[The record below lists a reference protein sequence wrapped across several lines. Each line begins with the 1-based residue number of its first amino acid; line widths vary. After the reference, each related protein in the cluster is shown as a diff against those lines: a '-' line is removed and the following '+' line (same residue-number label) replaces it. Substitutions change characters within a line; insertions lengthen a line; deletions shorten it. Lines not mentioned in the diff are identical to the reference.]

1 MNELQKAFER
11 VAYEGKKFPQEALE
25 IIIANKEEAI
35 PYLRNAVEKAMEER
49 YELEEGYQLHFYAI
63 YLLGEFKDRD
73 FFPKLIEFATLP
85 GDELDYLIGDV
96 VTAGLKDILYNTYNG
111 DMELLKKTALNS
123 NVDEYVRSG
132 LLDVMGQLYFDGSL
146 DEEEWKAF
154 IKQGVY
160 SGEEYSY
167 FYNGLGNAICQCHFV
182 DMLSELRYMLDN
194 DLMDEMF
201 FGKYDSCVDNMFEYR
216 EYDDKFC
223 ISPINTINMLKHWA
237 MFQDESSKEDEEKR
251 MKEFKKYLTMESR
264 KSSNPKVGRNDP
276 CPCGSGKK
284 YKFCCMKKPKS
295 PLDAIE
301 SALERERVMQGY
313 PYTGEERQEGRIYL
327 EDYFDSESIEID
339 KMLYLGLIN
348 RPGYIW
354 LRNEEEEE
362 KRCQRYLSLAFEMF
376 IKKAEKENI
385 QNFEEYDQRFS
396 IHYLCE
402 EWMGELLRLSK
413 KEGNDELYKRVDKYF
428 QQMRK

>member
-1 MNELQKAFER
+1 M
-11 VAYEGKKFPQEALE
+11 
-25 IIIANKEEAI
+25 
-35 PYLRNAVEKAMEER
+35 
-49 YELEEGYQLHFYAI
+49 
-63 YLLGEFKDRD
+63 
-73 FFPKLIEFATLP
+73 
-85 GDELDYLIGDV
+85 
-96 VTAGLKDILYNTYNG
+96 YNTYNG

-154 IKQGVY
+154 IKQGVH

-182 DMLSELRYMLDN
+182 DMLPELRYMLDN

-216 EYDDKFC
+216 GYDDRFC

-264 KSSNPKVGRNDP
+264 KRSSPKVGRNDP

-284 YKFCCMKKPKS
+284 YKFCCMNKPAS
-295 PLDAIE
+295 PLDSIE
-301 SALERERVMQGY
+301 SALDREKVLQRY
-313 PYTGEERQEGRIYL
+313 PHTGEERQEGRIYL

-396 IHYLCE
+396 IHYLCG

-413 KEGNDELYKRVDKYF
+413 KERNDGLYKRVNKYL